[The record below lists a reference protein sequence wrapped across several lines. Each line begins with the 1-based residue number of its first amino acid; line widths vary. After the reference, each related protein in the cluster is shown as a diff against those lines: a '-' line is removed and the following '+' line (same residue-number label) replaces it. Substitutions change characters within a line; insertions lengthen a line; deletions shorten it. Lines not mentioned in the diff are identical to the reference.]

1 MQATASTSVHDYGA
15 DPSSLGD
22 GVGDDGGDAG
32 VFNSDELDDGQYF
45 DDGHDSVDTI
55 DSDEHSIKKQ
65 KLN

>member
-1 MQATASTSVHDYGA
+1 MQSTQSTSVHDYGA

-22 GVGDDGGDAG
+22 GNGGNGGNGA
-32 VFNSDELDDGQYF
+32 FNSDDLDDGQYF

>member
-1 MQATASTSVHDYGA
+1 MQATQSTSVHDYGA
-15 DPSSLGD
+15 DGGGGG
-22 GVGDDGGDAG
+22 GVGGA
-32 VFNSDELDDGQYF
+32 FNSDELDDGQYF

>member
-22 GVGDDGGDAG
+22 GG